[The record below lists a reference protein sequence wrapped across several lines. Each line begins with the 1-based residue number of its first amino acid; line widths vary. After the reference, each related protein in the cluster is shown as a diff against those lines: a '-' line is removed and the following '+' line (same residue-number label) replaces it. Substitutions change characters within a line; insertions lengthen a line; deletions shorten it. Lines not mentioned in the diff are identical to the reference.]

1 MKLIKYFS
9 TKLLFSLIFFLLSPM
24 FISVLAQGETESG
37 GIGEGYYNF
46 IILLFVLLIV
56 VIFAFLFL
64 FGMKEVSVEE
74 EELQLKTAKVPNKH
88 LQKIRQFLTRSTP
101 IEKETDILLEHEYDG
116 IRELN
121 NRIPPWFNYLFIATI
136 IFAVI
141 YFFDYEIFKSSPS
154 QIQEYNMEIQAA
166 SLQKEELMKTGSFL
180 DENSVTVL
188 DDIASLNKGK
198 EIFTTN
204 CVACHRPDAGGLV
217 GPNLTD
223 DYWIHGGGIKNIFK
237 TITNGV
243 PEKGMISWKSQLN
256 PKQIQEVGSYI
267 ISLYGTNP
275 VNPKPPEGEKYKGE

>member
-1 MKLIKYFS
+1 MKLIKIIL
-9 TKLLFSLIFFLLSPM
+9 KNLLFSLIFFILSPM
-24 FISVLAQGETESG
+24 FVTVYAQSESG

-46 IILLFVLLIV
+46 IILLFVLLV
-56 VIFAFLFL
+56 VVVFSLLFL
-64 FGMKEVSVEE
+64 FGMKETTVEE
-74 EELQLKTAKVPNKH
+74 KEIQLKTAKIPNKH
-88 LQKIRQFLTRSTP
+88 LQKIKQFLTRSTP
-101 IEKETDILLEHEYDG
+101 IEKETEILLEHEYDG

-121 NRIPPWFNYLFIATI
+121 NRIPPWFNYLFVATI

-166 SLQKEELMKTGSFL
+166 SLQKDELLKTGTLL
-180 DENSVTVL
+180 DENTVTVL
-188 DDIASLNKGK
+188 NDVASLNKGK

-223 DYWIHGGGIKNIFK
+223 DYWINGGGIKNIFR

-256 PKQIQEVGSYI
+256 PKQIQEVSSYI
-267 ISLYGTNP
+267 ISLHGTNP
-275 VNPKPPEGEKYKGE
+275 VNPKPPEGEKYSGE

>member
-1 MKLIKYFS
+1 MKLIKNLS
-9 TKLLFSLIFFLLSPM
+9 MKLLYCLIFFLLSPM
-24 FISVLAQGETESG
+24 LVTIFAQGESG

-46 IILLFVLLIV
+46 IILLFVLLV
-56 VIFAFLFL
+56 VVTFILLFV
-64 FGMKEVSVEE
+64 FGMKEVPVE
-74 EELQLKTAKVPNKH
+74 EELQLKTAKVTNKH
-88 LQKIRQFLTRSTP
+88 LQKIKQFLTRSTP

-121 NRIPPWFNYLFIATI
+121 NRIPPWFNYLFVGTI

-141 YFFDYEIFKSSPS
+141 YLFDYEIFETSPS
-154 QIQEYNMEIQAA
+154 QIEEYNMEIQTA
-166 SLQKEELMKTGSFL
+166 SLQKEELMKTGTFL

-275 VNPKPPEGEKYKGE
+275 VNPKPPEGVKYNGE

>member
-9 TKLLFSLIFFLLSPM
+9 KKLLFGLIFFILSPV
-24 FISVLAQGETESG
+24 FISVFAQGVTESG
-37 GIGEGYYNF
+37 EIGEGYYNF
-46 IILLFVLLIV
+46 IIFLFVLLVAV
-56 VIFAFLFL
+56 VFALLFV

-74 EELQLKTAKVPNKH
+74 EDFLLKTVKAPNKY
-88 LQKIRQFLTRSTP
+88 LQKLNQILTRPTP
-101 IEKETDILLEHEYDG
+101 IEKESDILLDHEYDG

-136 IFAVI
+136 IFSII
-141 YFFDYEIFKSSPS
+141 YFFDYEIFESSPS
-154 QIQEYNMEIQAA
+154 QIQEYNIEIQTAT
-166 SLQKEELMKTGSFL
+166 LQKEELLKTGSLL

-188 DDIASLNKGK
+188 NDLASLNNGK
-198 EIFTTN
+198 EIFTIN

-223 DYWIHGGGIKNIFK
+223 DYWIHGNGIKNIFR

-256 PKQIQEVGSYI
+256 PKQIQEVSSYI

-275 VNPKPPEGEKYKGE
+275 VNPKPPQGEKYSGE

>member
-1 MKLIKYFS
+1 MKLIKNLSMKSLYF
-9 TKLLFSLIFFLLSPM
+9 LIFFLLSPM
-24 FISVLAQGETESG
+24 LVTIFAQGESG

-46 IILLFVLLIV
+46 IILLFVLLV
-56 VIFAFLFL
+56 VVTFILLFV
-64 FGMKEVSVEE
+64 FGMKEVPVE
-74 EELQLKTAKVPNKH
+74 EELQLKTAKVTNKH
-88 LQKIRQFLTRSTP
+88 LQKIKQFLTRSTP

-121 NRIPPWFNYLFIATI
+121 NRIPPWFNYLFVGTI

-141 YFFDYEIFKSSPS
+141 YLFDYEIFETSPS
-154 QIQEYNMEIQAA
+154 QIEEYNMEIQTA
-166 SLQKEELMKTGSFL
+166 SLQKEELMKTGTFL

-275 VNPKPPEGEKYKGE
+275 VNPKPPEGVKYNGE

>member
-24 FISVLAQGETESG
+24 FISVLAQGETESS

>member
-1 MKLIKYFS
+1 MKLIKNLS
-9 TKLLFSLIFFLLSPM
+9 MKLLYFLIFFLLSPM
-24 FISVLAQGETESG
+24 LVTIFAQGESG

-46 IILLFVLLIV
+46 IILLFVLLV
-56 VIFAFLFL
+56 VVTFILLFV
-64 FGMKEVSVEE
+64 FGMKEVPVE
-74 EELQLKTAKVPNKH
+74 EELQLKTAKVTNKH
-88 LQKIRQFLTRSTP
+88 LQKIKQFLTRSTP

-121 NRIPPWFNYLFIATI
+121 NRIPPWFNYLFVGTI

-141 YFFDYEIFKSSPS
+141 YLFDYEIFETSPS
-154 QIQEYNMEIQAA
+154 QIEEYNMEIQTA
-166 SLQKEELMKTGSFL
+166 SLQKEELMKTGTFL

-243 PEKGMISWKSQLN
+243 PEKGMISWKSQFN

-275 VNPKPPEGEKYKGE
+275 VNPKPPEGVKYNGE